1 MCQMRLATVLACF
14 VCLGTGFAQT
24 IRYPPLA
31 AAARVQGDVLIS
43 GGKVIS
49 GPPLLRQ
56 TALQLHAPQTDVL
69 VHFVLI
75 DVVLSTKVETI
86 KKGDAFGRVFLRL
99 LRIPAVKEV
108 ETQVCTQAPNT
119 PANSIDSTKDPV
131 EVWVYGKARCLM
143 AD

>member
-1 MCQMRLATVLACF
+1 MRLATALACF

-43 GGKVIS
+43 SGKVIS
-49 GPPLLRQ
+49 GPPLLRE
-56 TALQLHAPQTDVL
+56 TALQLHAPQTDAL

-86 KKGDAFGRVFLRL
+86 KKGDAFDRFFLRL
-99 LRIPAVKEV
+99 LRIPTTRKI
-108 ETQVCTQAPNT
+108 ETQVCTQAPNA
-119 PANSIDSTKDPV
+119 PANRIDSAKEPI
-131 EVWVYGKARCLM
+131 EAWVYGKARCLM